1 VRGSKGG
8 RDDAAVRLFA
18 EFAHLSAPRAPFR
31 RPDAAA
37 PLVAHQHNE
46 WTLCLFAAYLQGIE
60 SDTTHAAYAQ
70 STISSYVET
79 VVTAFSVAYGFK
91 VLQQRGRFKRVIK
104 HLLACGEH
112 TAGERRKRQ
121 GVRRRHLRAAAATFG
136 AWTNLDDVNLWAA
149 ACLANVL
156 LLRGGELAHLRYCD
170 MKQATFEGRD
180 CLLFEV
186 LALKKA
192 DGAAHQRYPIIV
204 PKAPGD
210 PACAVAA
217 LARLFRRDGEGR
229 PAAASWASDTTPLVR
244 YCGKRQLASATLARP
259 RAVSTDDMRA
269 FARRLAAALGLPEG
283 DLSGHS
289 FRIGGATDH
298 ADGGGDQMQ
307 LRNRGRWDGDLEFLY
322 ARDTVAQQLRAADA
336 IARSQSMSLEEVIGD
351 WAQPG
356 RR

>member
-1 VRGSKGG
+1 
-8 RDDAAVRLFA
+8 VRLFA
-18 EFAHLSAPRAPFR
+18 EFGRLSAPRALFR
-31 RPDAAA
+31 RPDGAD
-37 PLVAHQHNE
+37 LLSAHQHNE

-60 SDTTHAAYAQ
+60 SDTTHAPYAH
-70 STISSYVET
+70 STISSYLET
-79 VVTAFSVAYGFK
+79 VASAFSAAYGFK
-91 VLQQRGRFKRVIK
+91 VLQQRGRFKRVVK
-104 HLLACGEH
+104 HLLTLGER

-121 GVRRRHLRAAAATFG
+121 GVRRRHLRAVAATFG
-136 AWTNLDDVNLWAA
+136 ASTNPDDLNLWAA

-156 LLRGGELAHLRYCD
+156 LLRGGELAYLRYCD
-170 MKQATFEGRD
+170 MKQAVFEGRE

-192 DGAAHQRYPIIV
+192 DGATHRRYPIVV
-204 PKAPGD
+204 PEAPGD

-229 PAAASWASDTTPLVR
+229 PAAASWHSDTTPLVR
-244 YCGKRQLASATLARP
+244 CRGKRQLAAATPARP
-259 RAVSTDDMRA
+259 RAVSTDDMRTY
-269 FARRLAAALGLPEG
+269 ARRLAAALHLPER

-322 ARDTVAQQLRAADA
+322 ARDTIAQQLRAADA

>member
-1 VRGSKGG
+1 
-8 RDDAAVRLFA
+8 VRLFA
-18 EFAHLSAPRAPFR
+18 EFARISAPRAPFR
-31 RPDAAA
+31 RPAGAAA
-37 PLVAHQHNE
+37 LCAHQHNE
-46 WTLCLFAAYLQGIE
+46 WTLCLFATYLQGIE
-60 SDTTHAAYAQ
+60 SDTTRAPYAQ

-79 VVTAFSVAYGFK
+79 VVSAFSAAYGFK

-104 HLLACGEH
+104 HLLTLGEQ

-121 GVRRRHLRAAAATFG
+121 GIRRRHLRAVAATFG
-136 AWTNLDDVNLWAA
+136 ASTIPDDVNLWAA

-170 MKQATFEGRD
+170 MKLATFDGRD
-180 CLLFEV
+180 CLLFDV

-192 DGAAHQRYPIIV
+192 GGAASRRYPILV
-204 PKAPGD
+204 PEAPDD

-217 LARLFRRDGEGR
+217 LARLFRRDGDGR
-229 PAAASWASDTTPLVR
+229 PEEAAWRESTMPLVR
-244 YCGKRQLASATLARP
+244 YSGKRHLASAQQARP

-269 FARRLAAALGLPEG
+269 FARRLAVALRLPEG

-336 IARSQSMSLEEVIGD
+336 IARSSSMSLEEVIGD
-351 WAQPG
+351 WVQPG
-356 RR
+356 RG